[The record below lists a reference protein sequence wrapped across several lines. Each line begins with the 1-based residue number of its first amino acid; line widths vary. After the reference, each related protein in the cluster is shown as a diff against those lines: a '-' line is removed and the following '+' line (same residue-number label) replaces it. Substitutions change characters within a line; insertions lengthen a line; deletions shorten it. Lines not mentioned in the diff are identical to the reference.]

1 MSDNAIGMIVEG
13 TEYEPSIIKSIDEIF
28 FNISVSSGNIKL
40 VTLPAD
46 QNLYMLW
53 LRFKEAGEDADIIEV
68 IRDFSD
74 KTRYA
79 LQGYSRNDFSE
90 VYMFMDLDKQQNNL
104 PKEYDPN
111 EVVLEMLETFNNE
124 TENGKLYISYPSAEA
139 IGDYC
144 FKSCIPISGSCLTHL
159 YGQRYKD
166 NVKKSKL
173 YKEIDKYDLD
183 DWKIIKEIY
192 RQRLACLYDKTDKFA
207 INDCKRIT
215 PEMIYNKQLLNK
227 ENKTHIIS
235 AFPEFIVDYFKSN

>member
-28 FNISVSSGNIKL
+28 FNKSVSSGNIKL

-74 KTRYA
+74 KTRKA
-79 LQGYSRNDFSE
+79 LQGYSRNDFGE

-104 PKEYDPN
+104 PKKYDPS
-111 EVVLEMLETFNNE
+111 EVVLEMLEMFNNE

-173 YKEIDKYDLD
+173 YKEIDKYKLE
-183 DWKIIKEIY
+183 DWKDIKEIY
-192 RQRLACLYDKTDKFA
+192 RQRLTCLYGKTDKFT
-207 INDCKRIT
+207 INDCKKIS
-215 PEMIYNKQLLNK
+215 PDMIYKKQLINR
-227 ENKTHIIS
+227 ENNIHILS
-235 AFPEFIVDYFKSN
+235 AFPEFIIDYFKT